1 MARTPTDDFDTV
13 YAEHAQRVYA
23 FLAYRTGDPQ
33 LAEDL
38 LADTFERAFRARAR
52 YDRRRGSAWLYT
64 IGLNVL
70 RDHARRR
77 ATEAR
82 AVERATELVP
92 ATTAS
97 AFAGVEERDEVM
109 RALELLAPEEREAI
123 ALRYGADL
131 TMPEIAQV
139 TGEPLTTVEGR
150 IYRSIKKLRAKLS

>member
-1 MARTPTDDFDTV
+1 MRRRPQEDFDTV

-38 LADTFERAFRARAR
+38 LADTFERAFRARAK
-52 YDRRRGSAWLYT
+52 YDRSRGAAWLYT

-70 RDHARRR
+70 RDNARRR
-77 ATEAR
+77 SAEAR

-92 ATTAS
+92 ASTAP
-97 AFAGVEERDEVM
+97 AFGFEDRDEVM
-109 RALELLAPEEREAI
+109 RALDDLSPEEREAV

-131 TMPEIAQV
+131 TVPEIAAA
-139 TGEPLTTVEGR
+139 TGQPLTTIEGR
-150 IYRSIKKLRAKLS
+150 IYRSLRKLRAKLG